1 MVRLSKTKVVSWL
14 IVLWVSKVFLF
25 SLPHKFS
32 LHPDTQHIFGII
44 GQWMTGIL
52 TVDIGTWFS
61 NYGSYAVGSF
71 ELIVSMILLLPAL
84 LWLLTKV
91 NLLRRVPNQFLMHAA
106 GGLLAVFVM
115 SGAVFFHLLT
125 PLGIEVVHE
134 GQSDH
139 GSLFYAATSI
149 VFLGLILFVINIR
162 SYKLELT
169 RKNLHTRGST
179 C

>member
-1 MVRLSKTKVVSWL
+1 MTLNKTKVISWL
-14 IVLWVSKVFLF
+14 IVLWISKVFLF
-25 SLPHKFS
+25 SLPYKFS
-32 LHPDTQHIFGII
+32 LHPDTQHIFGTI

-61 NYGSYAVGSF
+61 NYGSYVVGSF
-71 ELIVSMILLLPAL
+71 ELLVSIILLLPAL
-84 LWLLTKV
+84 LWLLSKV
-91 NLLRRVPNQFLMHAA
+91 NLLSYVPSQSLMHAL
-106 GGLLAVFVM
+106 GGLFAFFVM

-125 PLGIEVVHE
+125 PLGIEVIHQ

-149 VFLGLILFVINIR
+149 VFLGLVLFVINIR

-169 RKNLHTRGST
+169 RKNLHSRGST